1 MPSSKRFNKVK
12 THLLKECSLPSLLIP
27 ADPNESDFTATKGTH
42 CPMSTPPRASCC
54 CGQLCCHIRRQRPVA
69 RPALE
74 RMLFSICIYAPH
86 AAVLGTRC
94 LAGRCVLVLEALEA
108 SGQHTLTAL

>member
-27 ADPNESDFTATKGTH
+27 ADPNESDFTATKGALRAQ
-42 CPMSTPPRASCC
+42 STPSEPAAC
-54 CGQLCCHIRRQRPVA
+54 CGRQGYHIQRQRPAA

-74 RMLFSICIYAPH
+74 RVLFSICIYALH
-86 AAVLGTRC
+86 AAVLHDMQPPST
-94 LAGRCVLVLEALEA
+94 
-108 SGQHTLTAL
+108 